1 MAVYKVPQDVE
12 AEDKLLGPLTFKQFI
27 FLMVAAGAT
36 MLAWLL
42 FSIQPLL
49 ALIPV
54 PIIFIFG
61 GLAVF
66 RREDQPVERYLLSFF
81 NFTLRP
87 RTRIWSTE
95 GHYEHLIIT
104 APKKKAP
111 PALKKNVNEV
121 HGQLE
126 KLAQIVD
133 TRGWALKRPELV
145 NPDGTTTTA
154 EVDSERLFMPETP
167 QEPDEVH
174 DREDIMDENN
184 PEVMQLDSMLKQMSN
199 QQREQILQK
208 VRQEAASPKP
218 QEKPEAPKY
227 DPYGS
232 GMSHQHRINPDGS
245 TRNIHAPQE
254 SSQPQPAPE
263 SLPKEAQPTYNQSDI
278 MNLSSEL
285 KVSQIADKVNRDQD
299 QKLQEG
305 EEIKLR

>member
-36 MLAWLL
+36 MFAWLL

-49 ALIPV
+49 ALIPMPV
-54 PIIFIFG
+54 IFIFG

-66 RREDQPVERYLLSFF
+66 RREDQPVERYLVSFF

-95 GHYEHLIIT
+95 GHYDHLIIT

-111 PALKKNVNEV
+111 PALKRNVNEV

-145 NPDGTTTTA
+145 NPDGTVSGG
-154 EVDSERLFMPETP
+154 EVDSERLFMPESP
-167 QEPDEVH
+167 QEPEEIH

-184 PEVMQLDSMLKQMSN
+184 PEVMQLDSMLKQSSD
-199 QQREQILQK
+199 QQREQILQR
-208 VRQEAASPKP
+208 VRQEAASP
-218 QEKPEAPKY
+218 QAAPEPEIPKY

-245 TRNIHAPQE
+245 TQNIHEPE
-254 SSQPQPAPE
+254 KPDPAPKAPPE
-263 SLPKEAQPTYNQSDI
+263 KAEPTYDQSDI